1 MINKNRTLVVSTI
14 LRKPRYYLVLYHFQN
29 KNNSTHLTYTVPM
42 FKEHLTSGLSEIE
55 KIQQKSE
62 FNSKVLN
69 QHFFMG

>member
-1 MINKNRTLVVSTI
+1 
-14 LRKPRYYLVLYHFQN
+14 
-29 KNNSTHLTYTVPM
+29 M

-55 KIQQKSE
+55 KIQQQKSE